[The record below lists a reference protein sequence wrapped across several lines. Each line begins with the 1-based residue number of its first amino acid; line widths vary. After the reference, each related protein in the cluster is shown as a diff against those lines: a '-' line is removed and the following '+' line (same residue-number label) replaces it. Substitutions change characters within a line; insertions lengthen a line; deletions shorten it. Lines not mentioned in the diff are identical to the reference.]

1 MPKVVSDAP
10 DGGALSCATSHGFVS
25 AGWIDRT
32 GSLADFDVRDRL
44 GEIATLVL
52 AITGSADLPTPPAL
66 VCELADGV
74 QQGRYAELPGVG
86 HLAPAEAPAALAQ
99 LITQHAL
106 ISNINQSAAFSFL
119 SDIDRDS

>member
-52 AITGSADLPTPPAL
+52 AITGSADLPTPPAPSDRPRAARHTDPSAPRRL
-66 VCELADGV
+66 V
-74 QQGRYAELPGVG
+74 RTP
-86 HLAPAEAPAALAQ
+86 APAEAPAALAQ